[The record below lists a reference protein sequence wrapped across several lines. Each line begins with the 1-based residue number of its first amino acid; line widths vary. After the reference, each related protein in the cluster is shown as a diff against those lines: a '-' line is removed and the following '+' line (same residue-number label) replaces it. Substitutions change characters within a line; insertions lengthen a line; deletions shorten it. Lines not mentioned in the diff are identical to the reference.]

1 MPRRERLHV
10 EPQPGESFVDLY
22 RRRVEA
28 ENAMAR
34 ELLVPLAPGERPW
47 PLVASVVVTGLA
59 GLGNLIAYAAG
70 AHIEG
75 KHPAAAGILLFSLV
89 MFMLAYG
96 MWQRSAMSVLLFMA
110 LLACVIILFSLF
122 LVEAS
127 NVLALVVPPVF
138 IVGGGY
144 LFWKL
149 VRVLGR
155 IQAPRAGPEAPQ
167 DR

>member
-1 MPRRERLHV
+1 LARRERPHV
-10 EPQPGESFVDLY
+10 EPLPDETFVELY

-28 ENAMAR
+28 ENALAR
-34 ELLVPLAPGERPW
+34 ELLVPLAPGERPG
-47 PLVASVVVTGLA
+47 PLIASVIVTALA
-59 GLGNLIAYAAG
+59 GLGNLIAYVAG

-89 MFMLAYG
+89 MFGLAYG
-96 MWQRSAMSVLLFMA
+96 MWQRSAISVLLFMA
-110 LLACVIILFSLF
+110 VLAVVIILFSLF

-127 NVLALVVPPVF
+127 NVLALVVPPIF

-155 IQAPRAGPEAPQ
+155 IQAPPGGRLPDRA
-167 DR
+167 

>member
-1 MPRRERLHV
+1 M
-10 EPQPGESFVDLY
+10 EPQPGETFVELY

-28 ENAMAR
+28 ENALAR
-34 ELLVPLAPGERPW
+34 EQLVPLEPGERPW
-47 PLVASVVVTGLA
+47 PLLASVIVTTVA

-75 KHPAAAGILLFSLV
+75 KHPAASGILLFSLV
-89 MFMLAYG
+89 MFVLALG
-96 MWQRSAMSVLLFMA
+96 MWQRSALSVLIFMA
-110 LLACVIILFSLF
+110 VLACVIILFSLF

-127 NVLALVVPPVF
+127 NVLALIVPPIF

-155 IQAPRAGPEAPQ
+155 IQAPTALSETARSEA
-167 DR
+167 